1 MTPTKTVN
9 HNFKSGFVVIAGA
22 PNSGKSTLL
31 NRLLGEKIS
40 ITSDKPQTTRNRI
53 LGVLHLENAQ
63 CVLIDTPGIHKAS
76 GPLNTKM
83 VEVALSSFQDAD
95 IILLLVDA
103 TTSGKDAHQT
113 LLKALETQNK
123 PVVLALNKIDLMKK
137 EALLALISKWSQMMN
152 FTEII
157 PISAATGD
165 QVPVLINSLKGL
177 LPDGPPF
184 FPEDSLTDV
193 SERFIAAE
201 LIREKIF
208 RLTGQEIPYSVAVT
222 VDQFSENPKATLV
235 TIHATIHVEKESQK
249 GIIIGKSGVKL
260 KRIGEEARA
269 GIERLLNTKV
279 FLKLFVRVEKNW
291 SRDAK
296 SLAKFGY

>member
-1 MTPTKTVN
+1 
-9 HNFKSGFVVIAGA
+9 A
-22 PNSGKSTLL
+22 LL
-31 NRLLGEKIS
+31 NIANMDTHYYAEHNLTVAQHPSENDLRL
-40 ITSDKPQTTRNRI
+40 
-53 LGVLHLENAQ
+53 
-63 CVLIDTPGIHKAS
+63 
-76 GPLNTKM
+76 M
-83 VEVALSSFQDAD
+83 
-95 IILLLVDA
+95 
-103 TTSGKDAHQT
+103 
-113 LLKALETQNK
+113 
-123 PVVLALNKIDLMKK
+123 
-137 EALLALISKWSQMMN
+137 
-152 FTEII
+152 
-157 PISAATGD
+157 
-165 QVPVLINSLKGL
+165 
-177 LPDGPPF
+177 
-184 FPEDSLTDV
+184 
-193 SERFIAAE
+193 AE

-291 SRDAK
+291 SRDTK